1 MKSINFYVEKAKD
14 GSYWGTSANA
24 PGVVSAFEGSL
35 AELKKNFAQ
44 AY

>member
-1 MKSINFYVEKAKD
+1 MKSINIYVEKDKD
-14 GSYWGTSANA
+14 GSYWGTFANV

-35 AELKKNFAQ
+35 AELKKNFAK